1 TVTDMNGCSQSSSVD
16 ISQPEV
22 LSTSILSSTNTSCVG
37 NNNGSATASV
47 TGGTSPYNYSWSP
60 SGGATAA
67 ASGLAA
73 GNYTVTVTDAQHCS
87 QSASV
92 SILQPDAI
100 AIIPFASDVSC
111 FGGINGSAS
120 ILVSGGTLPYSYLWS
135 TTGDTTSTASDL
147 PVGNYPVTVTDA
159 NNCVQSSS
167 VSISQ

>member
-100 AIIPFASDVSC
+100 AIIPFASDV
-111 FGGINGSAS
+111 
-120 ILVSGGTLPYSYLWS
+120 WS

-167 VSISQ
+167 VSISQPASLSAL